1 MQEKKYKTC
10 YLFYTS
16 FLEATLNV
24 LPNSAGDLNVN
35 KSPSV
40 SKSSTFDIIPDSFSS
55 FDKNFFSVEQL

>member
-10 YLFYTS
+10 YLVYTL

-24 LPNSAGDLNVN
+24 LPNSADDLNVN

-40 SKSSTFDIIPDSFSS
+40 SKSSTSDIIPDSFSS
-55 FDKNFFSVEQL
+55 FDKNFSSVEQL